1 MAESSGTSDK
11 PTSGKL
17 QVSVISPSAV
27 GFTGEGD
34 SVIIPAYDGL
44 LGILRGH
51 APMMVLLGTG
61 DVVIKN
67 GGSEERV
74 PISGG
79 FMQVIAN
86 EVSVLAE
93 RVGEAVEA

>member
-1 MAESSGTSDK
+1 
-11 PTSGKL
+11 
-17 QVSVISPSAV
+17 
-27 GFTGEGD
+27 
-34 SVIIPAYDGL
+34 
-44 LGILRGH
+44 
-51 APMMVLLGTG
+51 MMVLLGTG

-79 FMQVIAN
+79 FMQVLGD

-93 RVGEAVEA
+93 SVGEATTPAD